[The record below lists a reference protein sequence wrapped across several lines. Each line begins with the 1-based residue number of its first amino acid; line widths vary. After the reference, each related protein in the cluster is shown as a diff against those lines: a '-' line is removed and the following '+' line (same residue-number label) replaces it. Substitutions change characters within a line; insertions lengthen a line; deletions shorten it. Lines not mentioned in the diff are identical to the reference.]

1 MLLLFFKSKI
11 SYTDCL
17 LSAPPPP
24 AVLRATLPV
33 PAALPP
39 SAPLLR
45 RRPPFPLR
53 RCPWSGAR
61 GPESS
66 SSGTWGGGKSSSALW
81 AAPPMAAVA
90 LWVPSRLRVGRRGSG
105 RPSSG
110 PGWGRIIVV
119 GPWRGAGYRRWGL
132 RRPRTAPLTT
142 SGTPPVVVRRRMT
155 WPVVVGV
162 VGGPDYHHGGRG
174 GPQSSE
180 TGRKRRANVGEFF
193 IFHFRK

>member
-1 MLLLFFKSKI
+1 MPSLRPA
-11 SYTDCL
+11 
-17 LSAPPPP
+17 SA
-24 AVLRATLPV
+24 
-33 PAALPP
+33 
-39 SAPLLR
+39 
-45 RRPPFPLR
+45 RRPPRHPPRPSGPSTLRAAPPSSPAVSPSPL
-53 RCPWSGAR
+53 PVVGGAGAR
-61 GPESS
+61 IVVVGHL
-66 SSGTWGGGKSSSALW
+66 GGGAKSSSALW

-90 LWVPSRLRVGRRGSG
+90 LWVPSCLRVGRRGSG